1 MSEIRA
7 LVEAARQQ
15 REKREPFLS
24 ATVVRVRGS
33 GYRRA
38 GARMVASQDQ
48 WLAGSISGGCLE
60 RDIMTKGFW
69 RTRSERALLV
79 TYDEAEDALDERAGS
94 GCQGVVEVLLESHP
108 GDADALDVYAAAE
121 RCIRDEARVVVVS
134 VFRSTR
140 PGLPVG
146 ARLIVMA
153 TEPSRGD
160 EFLRAE
166 FEREARAALSA
177 CPAPYLAQRSAL
189 DGEVEVLIEVLVP
202 PPHLFVFGSGHDVTP
217 LVTIAKN
224 VGWSVSVWDALPRTA
239 TRERLRAADHY
250 LTGSL
255 EEAVAHLSRCVRS
268 IALVMGHHLE
278 QDRASLAALLPS
290 SAHYV
295 GVLGPRVRT
304 QQMLA
309 DCRAAGVPMDAAQLA
324 RVYAPVGLQLGAQTP
339 AEIALAIVA
348 EAQAVLTQSEVGP
361 LRSQSGAIH
370 RSAPALPLGFTPLE
384 CAV

>member
-38 GARMVASQDQ
+38 GARMIASQDQ

-79 TYDEAEDALDERAGS
+79 TYDENEAALDERAGS
-94 GCQGVVEVLLESHP
+94 GCQGVVEVLLEQHAP
-108 GDADALDVYAAAE
+108 GDPRDVYLAAE
-121 RCIRDEARVVVVS
+121 RCIREEAPAVVVS
-134 VFRSTR
+134 VFRSTCR
-140 PGLPVG
+140 DVSVG
-146 ARLIVMA
+146 ARLIL
-153 TEPSRGD
+153 TRGEPSVGD
-160 EFLRAE
+160 AFLRAE
-166 FEREARAALSA
+166 FEREAEAALTA
-177 CPAPYLAQRSAL
+177 GAAPYLAARTTS

-217 LVTIAKN
+217 LVMLAKN

-239 TRERLRAADHY
+239 TRERLRAADNY

-255 EEAVAHLSRCVRS
+255 EDAVARLSRCVRPL
-268 IALVMGHHLE
+268 AVVMAHHLD
-278 QDRASLAALLPS
+278 QDRASLAALLSS
-290 SAHYV
+290 SAHYI

-304 QQMLA
+304 EQMLT
-309 DCRAAGVPMDAAQLA
+309 DCRAAGMPLDAANLA

-348 EAQAVLTQSEVGP
+348 EAQAVLTQSDVST
-361 LRSQSGAIH
+361 LRSQAGAIH
-370 RSAPALPLGFTPLE
+370 RPTPPLPVGLTPVE
-384 CAV
+384 CGV